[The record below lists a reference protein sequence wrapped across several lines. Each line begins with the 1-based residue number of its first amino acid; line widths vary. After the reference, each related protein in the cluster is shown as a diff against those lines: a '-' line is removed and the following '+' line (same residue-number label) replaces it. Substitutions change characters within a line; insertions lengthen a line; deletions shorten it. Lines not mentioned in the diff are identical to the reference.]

1 MELWDANIP
10 VGQVFIDF
18 SVLGGL
24 LIAGGWLQNRIGWIK
39 RNRIP
44 INVIGGMTGLLISF
58 SGLAGD
64 FIDSNRLGYYVYH
77 LLALLF
83 IALGLRS
90 QRKGTGVDAAKFGLM
105 YIATYLVQAIVG
117 LSITFLLLF
126 TIREDLFAGI
136 GLLMPLAFGMNP
148 GIAYSIG
155 QNWES
160 YGFTYGGT
168 TGLAFAAI
176 GFAVAYTVGL
186 RMINRSQG
194 VVTIPKEAAQAE
206 CTDHV
211 TVSVNY
217 DSGTLHV
224 GLIALTYLLTYGFMH
239 LLAALLTLAG
249 LPHEANTMWSF
260 HFVFAAL
267 LALAVRKIFDAL
279 GASSWIENPRMTSIS
294 NVTMDLM
301 VVASI
306 AAITIAVVQQY
317 WLELILLGSI
327 TAFST
332 WLFIH
337 WSVPRL
343 YKVPDLGR
351 KVALFGN
358 MTGTMQSALVL
369 LRVVDPRLQTSVS
382 QELVYGSGLAMLF
395 GFPLLLIIN
404 APVLYF
410 ENYTTGFAFAFGLV
424 VIYLLFILLALWRLS
439 RRH

>member
-18 SVLGGL
+18 SILGGL
-24 LIAGGWLQNRIGWIK
+24 LIVGGWLQNHIGWIK
-39 RNRIP
+39 QHLIP
-44 INVIGGMTGLLISF
+44 INVVGGLAGLLISV

-90 QRKGTGVDAAKFGLM
+90 RQKGTGVNAAKFGLM

-117 LSITFLLLF
+117 LTITFLLLF
-126 TIREDLFAGI
+126 TIRPDLFAGI

-155 QNWES
+155 QNWEG
-160 YGFTYGGT
+160 YGFLHGGT
-168 TGLAFAAI
+168 TGLTFAAI
-176 GFAVAYTVGL
+176 GFAVAYTIGL
-186 RMINRSQG
+186 RMVNSNRNA
-194 VVTIPKEAAQAE
+194 VMNVNDEIQADQA
-206 CTDHV
+206 TSDIVPH
-211 TVSVNY
+211 NY
-217 DSGTLHV
+217 NSGTLHI
-224 GLIALTYLLTYGFMH
+224 GLIALTYLLTFGFMH
-239 LLAALLTLAG
+239 LLVWLLGLAG
-249 LPHEANTMWSF
+249 LTHEANTLWSF

-267 LALAVRKIFDAL
+267 LALAVRKVIDVL
-279 GASSWIENPRMTSIS
+279 GTSSWIQDPKMTSIS
-294 NVTMDLM
+294 NIAMDLM

-317 WLELILLGSI
+317 WLELILLGGM

-337 WSVPRL
+337 WSIPKL
-343 YKVPDLGR
+343 YKSPSLAR

-369 LRVVDPRLQTSVS
+369 LRIVDPRLQTSVS

-410 ENYTTGFAFAFGLV
+410 ENYTIGFAFAFGLV
-424 VIYLLFILLALWRLS
+424 VIYLILILLALWRLS
-439 RRH
+439 RR